1 MFRKILVTVLALC
14 LFVVP
19 PIAAANSSH
28 GDHAVSQPLK
38 VAMLVPGNIKDGGF
52 MEAGYQGLVKL
63 EKEMAVKTAYIDGVK
78 PELEA
83 LSNALRTLAQ
93 DNPNL
98 IIAHGGQCSQAAKVV
113 AAEFPHIQFTVV
125 QGNVS
130 GDNLSSYEILQ
141 EESAWLAGAAA
152 GLMTKTGVVGHISGI
167 RVVPGLKGR
176 AAFADGVRYTNPGAK
191 ILTTFAGNQDDNA
204 LSKKVAQAQINAG
217 ADIIFTMLNS
227 GRTGA
232 IEACKENNVYQIGN
246 VKDWTKVQPDVF
258 VASAIANVSIA
269 AFEAGKDMVQGTWQP
284 GQIKKIG
291 LSNREAVSL
300 ALAPYVPQAVAKQ
313 IEQLANQ
320 IAKGEIHVAITYEG
334 PEFSVE

>member
-1 MFRKILVTVLALC
+1 MFQKILVAVLALC
-14 LFVVP
+14 LFVVQP
-19 PIAAANSSH
+19 MANANSSH
-28 GDHAVSQPLK
+28 GAHSVNQPLT
-38 VAMLVPGNIKDGGF
+38 VAMLIPGNTKDGGF

-63 EKEMAVKTAYIDGVK
+63 EKEMAVKTAYLDGIK
-78 PELEA
+78 PELQE

-93 DNPNL
+93 DHPNL

-113 AAEFPHIQFTVV
+113 AAEFPHIQFAVI

-176 AAFADGVRYTNPGAK
+176 AAFADGVRYTNPSAK
-191 ILTTFAGNQDDNA
+191 LLTTFAGNQDDNA

-217 ADIIFTMLNS
+217 ADIIFTMLNA
-227 GRTGA
+227 GRMGA

-246 VKDWTKVQPDVF
+246 VRDWTKAQPDVF

-269 AFEAGKDMVQGTWQP
+269 AFEAGRDMAQGTWQP

-291 LSNREAVSL
+291 LSNRDAVSL
-300 ALAPYVPQAVAKQ
+300 ALAPYVPQAVAEQ
-313 IEQLANQ
+313 IEQLAHK
-320 IAKGEIHVAITYEG
+320 IAKGEIHVATTYEG
-334 PEFSVE
+334 AEFSVE